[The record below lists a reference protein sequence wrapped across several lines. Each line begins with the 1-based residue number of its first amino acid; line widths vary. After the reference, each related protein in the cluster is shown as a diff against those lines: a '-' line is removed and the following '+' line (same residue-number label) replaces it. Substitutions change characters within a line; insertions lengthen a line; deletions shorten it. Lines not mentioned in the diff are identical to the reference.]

1 MHALTCIVA
10 FALLALAAPASAQEL
25 DAEHSVTVGG
35 AARTYRL
42 HIPVGAPPGAL
53 PLVVVFHGG
62 GGNARNAARMSGMDA
77 KADEAKF
84 IVAYPNGSGPMAGG
98 LLTWNTWRCCGYAL
112 DNRID
117 DVAFVRAM
125 VEAIAREHAIDRK
138 RIFATGLSNG
148 GMMTYRVGC
157 ELADVFAAIAPVAG
171 ALDTEDCKPSAPVS
185 VIVFHGKI
193 DQHVPFEGGVPTK
206 TVDYRHPRTDKSV
219 GYAIDFWK
227 RHDRCDAAPARER
240 KGSVTHDSYACPAT
254 STAVEL
260 YAIDGQGHA
269 WPGGEKGLRA
279 GNVDA
284 PTTEI
289 SATNLMWDFFL
300 GHPKK

>member
-1 MHALTCIVA
+1 MNIRRI
-10 FALLALAAPASAQEL
+10 ALLLLTLATPALAQTG
-25 DAEHSVTVGG
+25 DAEHSVVVGG
-35 AARTYRL
+35 TTRTYLL
-42 HIPVGAPPGAL
+42 HVPTGAPSGPL

-77 KADEAKF
+77 KSDEAKF
-84 IVAYPNGSGPMAGG
+84 IAAYPNGSGPIAGG

-112 DNRID
+112 DNRVD
-117 DVAFVRAM
+117 DVAFIRAM
-125 VEAIAREHAIDRK
+125 VEAIARDHAIDRK
-138 RIFATGLSNG
+138 RIYATGLSNG

-171 ALDTEDCKPSAPVS
+171 ALNTDDCKPSNPVS

-193 DQHVPFEGGVPTK
+193 DQHVPFDGGAPTK
-206 TVDYRHPRTDKSV
+206 TVDMRHPRVDKSV
-219 GYAIDFWK
+219 AFAIDFWK
-227 RHDRCDAAPARER
+227 RQDRCEATPAREK
-240 KGSVTHDSYACPAT
+240 KGGVTHESYACPAT

-260 YAIDGQGHA
+260 YAIDNQGHA

-279 GNVDA
+279 GNVDE
-284 PTTEI
+284 PSREI
-289 SATNLMWDFFL
+289 SATNTLWDFFL